1 MCPSCSKG
9 RPEKE
14 ETWFDSSHPID
25 VVSLAIP
32 DPKNLLEHTAKN
44 ARKILQAFICHLN
57 YSASGQG
64 STERI
69 VLLNPPS
76 KPLKKFG
83 KTSYATFTQ
92 IDVENI
98 ANECFLSE
106 MDVQMWL
113 ENVKNG
119 GKRKGTYSCKMP
131 FIQLL

>member
-1 MCPSCSKG
+1 MSVLFAVNVAQ
-9 RPEKE
+9 KE
-14 ETWFDSSHPID
+14 ETWFDSSHPVD

-44 ARKILQAFICHLN
+44 SSKIIQAIICHLN

-69 VLLNPPS
+69 LLLNPPS
-76 KPLKKFG
+76 KLLKKFG
-83 KTSYATFTQ
+83 KTSHATFTQ
-92 IDVENI
+92 INVENI
-98 ANECFLSE
+98 ANEFFLSE

-119 GKRKGTYSCKMP
+119 GKRKGKYSCKMP
-131 FIQLL
+131 CIQLL